1 MWLCLLILLLCLF
14 DQCIQ
19 MGIPEGAERRTDR
32 IMEEFHIPHTSAPPP
47 PVGEELI
54 RIDEIDDE
62 ILQIGFRGE
71 LEHVIWCGGK

>member
-1 MWLCLLILLLCLF
+1 
-14 DQCIQ
+14 

-54 RIDEIDDE
+54 RIAEIDDE
-62 ILQIGFRGE
+62 IIQIGFRGV
-71 LEHVIWCGGK
+71 VILVLKCGDK

>member
-1 MWLCLLILLLCLF
+1 
-14 DQCIQ
+14 

-71 LEHVIWCGGK
+71 LELVIWCGGKWSVLISAA